1 MKIDESLYLTKQ
13 PTNQTKQSDLGKDE
27 FLKLLMAQL
36 KHQDPLDPMDDKQ
49 FISQMATFSQLEQS
63 INMSETM
70 KVLTNQQSQSNFL
83 AYSNLINKE
92 ITYAVY
98 DSTGEYS
105 GKETGRVQSVS
116 FTGNDVMLK
125 LSNEDKIA
133 ASQVM
138 EITQPTHEVIDDG
151 E

>member
-1 MKIDESLYLTKQ
+1 MKIAESLYLTKQ

-98 DSTGEYS
+98 DSTGEYA

>member
-92 ITYAVY
+92 ITY
-98 DSTGEYS
+98 S
-105 GKETGRVQSVS
+105 GV
-116 FTGNDVMLK
+116 
-125 LSNEDKIA
+125 
-133 ASQVM
+133 
-138 EITQPTHEVIDDG
+138 
-151 E
+151 